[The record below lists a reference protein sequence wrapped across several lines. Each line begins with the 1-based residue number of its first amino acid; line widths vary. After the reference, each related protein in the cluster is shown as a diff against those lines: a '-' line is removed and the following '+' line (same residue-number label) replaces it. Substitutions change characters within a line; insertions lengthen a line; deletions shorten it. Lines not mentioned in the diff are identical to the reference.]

1 MQAYKWLTG
10 ACLLLSAAAV
20 AGQNGATIGPRHITL
35 HEAVQLA
42 LQHNH
47 QVRIAGFQV
56 EEKRHAKDVARSEY
70 FPTLRNDSSFL
81 RITDTQLI
89 EIPAGSLGTPAGFPV
104 PPRSFIINQGGR
116 SLTTSGTQLTQP
128 LTQLL
133 KFKPENDAA
142 LAELEA
148 SRSQAREA
156 ENDIVL
162 KVHQIYYQLLVA
174 QVHRSAT
181 NARIQAAE
189 VLQKERVEQVKYGSI
204 LEEQFIESRA
214 QYLQAKQDS
223 LATELQISDLT
234 MQLNDAMGLPIKTE
248 LSLDPTPPEMK
259 KAACEREECIRLA
272 LEAHPQ
278 VLEARREVE
287 KASAGV
293 RQARAEYIPDLS
305 VFARYSYQNNV
316 PFLARNFGTFG
327 FRFGYDLFE
336 GGRKRALLNEREAQ
350 LKQAKE
356 NLARITD
363 EVELNVQTT
372 YNKLERTQ
380 QMLEVSQELLA
391 LRTESRRVSNQ
402 ELARGSALQ
411 SQAAS
416 AVAQEFD
423 ARTTLLQ
430 SQLEYIQAYDE
441 MTHAIGRTPE

>member
-1 MQAYKWLTG
+1 MRAYKWLT
-10 ACLLLSAAAV
+10 AAWLLLSAAAI
-20 AGQNGATIGPRHITL
+20 AGQNAASVGPRHITL
-35 HEAVQLA
+35 QEAVQLA

-56 EEKRHAKDVARSEY
+56 EEKQHAKEVARSEY
-70 FPTLRNDSSFL
+70 FPKLRNDSSFFRL
-81 RITDTQLI
+81 TDTQLI
-89 EIPAGSLGTPAGFPV
+89 EIPAGSLGTPAGFLV
-104 PPRSFIINQGGR
+104 PPQALIINQGGR
-116 SLTTSGTQLTQP
+116 TLTTSGTQLTQP

-142 LAELEA
+142 LADLEA
-148 SRSQAREA
+148 SRSKAREA
-156 ENDIVL
+156 ENDIAL

-181 NARIQAAE
+181 HARIQAAE
-189 VLQKERVEQVKYGSI
+189 ALQKERVEQVKYGSI
-204 LEEQFIESRA
+204 LEEQLIESRA
-214 QYLQAKQDS
+214 QSLQAKQDS

-259 KAACEREECIRLA
+259 SAVCEREECIRLA

-278 VLEARREVE
+278 ILEARREVE

-293 RQARAEYIPDLS
+293 RQAKAEYIPDLD

-327 FRFGYDLFE
+327 FHFGYDLFE
-336 GGRKRALLNEREAQ
+336 GGRRRALVNEREAQ

-356 NLARITD
+356 NLARIAE

-372 YNKLERTQ
+372 YNKLERTE
-380 QMLEVSQELLA
+380 QMLQVSQELLA
-391 LRTESRRVSNQ
+391 LRTESKRVSNQ
-402 ELARGSALQ
+402 ELVRGAALQ
-411 SQAAS
+411 SQLDS
-416 AVAQEFD
+416 AVALEFD

-430 SQLEYIQAYDE
+430 SQLDYIQAYDE
-441 MTHAIGRTPE
+441 MIHAIGRTPE